1 MPLFLYRGE
10 GEAGSLFGEVFQGDS
25 SGISGAFQRGFP
37 SCFYGKI
44 WEQEGKRGWK
54 GGEDVGEGE
63 EKISSATTLYFNFT
77 IDYDQALAFRRANG
91 DYLRERQW
99 KDLTVEVY
107 II

>member
-63 EKISSATTLYFNFT
+63 EKLKSEYGKNKFCDHT
-77 IDYDQALAFRRANG
+77 ILQFHDR
-91 DYLRERQW
+91 LRSGTGFSQGKW
-99 KDLTVEVY
+99 
-107 II
+107 